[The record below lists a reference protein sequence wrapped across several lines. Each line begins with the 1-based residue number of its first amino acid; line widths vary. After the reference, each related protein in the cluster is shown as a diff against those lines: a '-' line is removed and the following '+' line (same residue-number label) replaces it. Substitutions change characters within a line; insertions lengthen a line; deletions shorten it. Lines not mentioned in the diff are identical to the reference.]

1 MVCFFTL
8 KILKY
13 VKFIL
18 EYDEQYNLTLTTLR
32 KLSGSQNKEVVK
44 KKRDLLVFSRMRK
57 TKGVKIT
64 NMHYACTELSIEQT
78 IHKRN

>member
-18 EYDEQYNLTLTTLR
+18 GYDEQYNLTLTTLR
-32 KLSGSQNKEVVK
+32 KLSGSQ
-44 KKRDLLVFSRMRK
+44 KKRSYEKDEGLTGFQQDEEDE
-57 TKGVKIT
+57 GCE
-64 NMHYACTELSIEQT
+64 N
-78 IHKRN
+78 N